1 MGLISKNITSTGDL
15 QATSEVGDNLL
26 LLSASTGI
34 FVMSC
39 IAFFIY
45 YHMQV
50 CRYIVETRMGTR
62 HNNYFPNYYSKRS

>member
-1 MGLISKNITSTGDL
+1 MGLISKNITSTVDL
-15 QATSEVGDNLL
+15 RASSEAGDNLIL
-26 LLSASTGI
+26 LTASTGI

-50 CRYIVETRMGTR
+50 CRYIVETRMGGG
-62 HNNYFPNYYSKRS
+62 HNNYFPNYHSKRS